1 MGAASQHRFPA
12 PVLPSRR
19 GPSAARRMFRSG
31 NSRGYAA
38 FCWSFSDPDL
48 SRLGHWR
55 LPRAAFIGGCAD
67 GWSCRIGEV
76 DVRVK
81 QPWSDISEEDLH
93 AYLDGALDA
102 ARRFRVAA
110 YLARFPQQAAR
121 LEAFRAQK
129 EGMQALFDDVA
140 HETPPKR
147 LVRIMAKRSWLRSW
161 APMIVAGGIA
171 GLLLLAGSTF
181 ARQLGVLHASAEPP
195 VSAATSRSVIP
206 PPPAPAKLSNI
217 RT

>member
-1 MGAASQHRFPA
+1 M
-12 PVLPSRR
+12 
-19 GPSAARRMFRSG
+19 
-31 NSRGYAA
+31 
-38 FCWSFSDPDL
+38 
-48 SRLGHWR
+48 
-55 LPRAAFIGGCAD
+55 
-67 GWSCRIGEV
+67 
-76 DVRVK
+76 K

-147 LVRIMAKRSWLRSW
+147 LSRIMAKRSWLRSW

-181 ARQLGVLHASAEPP
+181 AQQLAVLHASAEPP
-195 VSAATSRSVIP
+195 VSAATSRTVIP
-206 PPPAPAKLSNI
+206 PPPAPAKLPHI
-217 RT
+217 GI

>member
-1 MGAASQHRFPA
+1 
-12 PVLPSRR
+12 
-19 GPSAARRMFRSG
+19 
-31 NSRGYAA
+31 
-38 FCWSFSDPDL
+38 L
-48 SRLGHWR
+48 S
-55 LPRAAFIGGCAD
+55 
-67 GWSCRIGEV
+67 IGEV
-76 DVRVK
+76 EARVK

-121 LEAFRAQK
+121 VEAFRAQK

-140 HETPPKR
+140 RETPPKR
-147 LVRIMAKRSWLRSW
+147 LSRIMPKRSWLRSW

-181 ARQLGVLHASAEPP
+181 AQELAALHASA
-195 VSAATSRSVIP
+195 VTP
-206 PPPAPAKLSNI
+206 PPPAPTKLSHVAAPVKLSHI
-217 RT
+217 GT